1 MTFLPC
7 ILEKTSTFV
16 RHLEALAKTG
26 KEFPL
31 VTLAINLTFDII
43 GAVVMDVDL
52 EAQPLDVHSPQGEL
66 VRLYIEL
73 FQQYWDDKADMP
85 WWLIPRTQIK
95 RRRLG
100 QRIDMLLKEI
110 IRRKHAE
117 QSTLP
122 LGEES
127 AAESSR
133 PSRSILSLSL

>member
-1 MTFLPC
+1 
-7 ILEKTSTFV
+7 
-16 RHLEALAKTG
+16 
-26 KEFPL
+26 
-31 VTLAINLTFDII
+31 
-43 GAVVMDVDL
+43 
-52 EAQPLDVHSPQGEL
+52 
-66 VRLYIEL
+66 
-73 FQQYWDDKADMP
+73 MP